1 MVYDLERAADSA
13 ELVAEL
19 LSEAAESLEDGADPR
34 GEGGAYELLGL
45 ALTNLSAVWR
55 AAEDADAELRRR
67 RGDRQRFN
75 PTRTR
80 GQPRLA
86 DGGPGSVRRT
96 RRRASRGVERAARLA
111 RRVRSVRRTGS
122 DAETPAGG

>member
-1 MVYDLERAADSA
+1 MGSDLVYDLERAADSA
-13 ELVAEL
+13 ELVAE

-45 ALTNLSAVWR
+45 ALTGLSAVWR

-75 PTRTR
+75 PNEDAR
-80 GQPRLA
+80 
-86 DGGPGSVRRT
+86 S
-96 RRRASRGVERAARLA
+96 AS
-111 RRVRSVRRTGS
+111 
-122 DAETPAGG
+122 AG